1 MREII
6 TLQLG
11 QQSNYLANHFW
22 NAQESYFTYGADEET
37 PVDHDVHFR
46 PGIGSDG
53 TETFMPRTVIY
64 DLKGGFG
71 TLRKINSLYE
81 IDGDPSSSSLWS
93 GQTVIQRQQPIEA
106 SAYQESLDA
115 GQAPAELTTSTVRYW
130 SDFNRVFY
138 HPKSIIQLSEYELN
152 STVMPFEKWHMGEE
166 LFGSL
171 DKEHDLL
178 DRDLRPFVE
187 EADQMQGVQIMTGI
201 DDAWGGFVSKYME
214 RLRDEY
220 GKTPVWVFGAQ
231 EPHRGLPR
239 EKRLLK
245 LVNKA
250 RTLSELNSQASL
262 VIPLA
267 LPERPLPPT
276 VQLDYSSPWHV
287 SALFAVALES
297 VTLYTRL
304 RTSDRVYSSNL
315 GNITDLLNVFGKQ
328 TIANLEMSISE
339 APQSHQNGTNGT
351 NGTNGE
357 TNGLN
362 GRGEN
367 VRNLYETGVD
377 GINLEDESESGSQK
391 GAATLDIDLSSPQDL
406 NLDTSGRRR
415 RKRHIFS
422 QVIGDRGLQNL
433 ERANDDNDRELREQ
447 FGMRRRPKFH
457 NYRSRLAFPL
467 IDSYP
472 KIFRDSYGHPV
483 RENISVKTALST
495 DSTVTDKVK
504 AIRSTVIRSIGI
516 EDRET
521 IGNELA
527 EIAHSYKEGWSSDS
541 DEDDDDD

>member
-22 NAQESYFTYGADEET
+22 NTQESYFTYSADQES
-37 PVDHDVHFR
+37 PIDHDVHFR
-46 PGIGSDG
+46 PGLGSDG

-81 IDGDPSSSSLWS
+81 IDGDPTSSSLWS
-93 GQTVIQRQQPIEA
+93 GQTVVQRQQPIEA
-106 SAYQESLDA
+106 SAYQQSLDS
-115 GQAPAELTTSTVRYW
+115 GQATSELTTSTVRYW
-130 SDFNRVFY
+130 SDFNRVYF

-152 STVMPFEKWHMGEE
+152 STIMPFEKWHMGEE
-166 LFGSL
+166 LFASL

-178 DRDLRPFVE
+178 DRDLRPFAE
-187 EADQMQGVQIMTGI
+187 EADQIQGLQVMTGI
-201 DDAWGGFVSKYME
+201 DDAWGGFAAKYME

-220 GKTPVWVFGAQ
+220 GKTPIWVFGAQ
-231 EPHRGLPR
+231 EPSRGLPR

-250 RTLSELNSQASL
+250 RSLTELNSQASL

-267 LPERPLPPT
+267 LPESPLPST
-276 VQLDYSSPWHV
+276 IQLDASSSWHV
-287 SALFAVALES
+287 SAFFAAALES

-304 RTSDRVYSSNL
+304 KTSDRVYGSNL
-315 GNITDLLNVFGKQ
+315 GNMTDLLNVFGKQ

-339 APQSHQNGTNGT
+339 APKPHQNGTNGT
-351 NGTNGE
+351 NGDA
-357 TNGLN
+357 NGLN
-362 GRGEN
+362 GRGEHVHSPN
-367 VRNLYETGVD
+367 ENSMDVD
-377 GINLEDESESGSQK
+377 DTSESGSQK
-391 GAATLDIDLSSPQDL
+391 GAATLDIDLSSPQEL
-406 NLDTSGRRR
+406 NLDLGGRKR

-422 QVIGDRGLQNL
+422 QVLSDRGLQNL
-433 ERANDDNDRELREQ
+433 EPTTNEEMELREQ
-447 FGMRRRPKFH
+447 SIHGMRRRPKVH
-457 NYRSRLAFPL
+457 NYRSPVAFPI

-472 KIFRDSYGHPV
+472 RIFRDRYGHPV

-504 AIRSTVIRSIGI
+504 ALRSTVIRYIGL

-527 EIAHSYKEGWSSDS
+527 EIADSYKEGWSSDS
-541 DEDDDDD
+541 DEDDDDE

>member
-239 EKRLLK
+239 VYILIIILLLMYITYSEIGEKTIKTRQQGSNSFGAQFASFISNPSCVARATTATNCPARLLIA
-245 LVNKA
+245 LA
-250 RTLSELNSQASL
+250 CICLIRCGFGECDSL
-262 VIPLA
+262 YPVKDI
-267 LPERPLPPT
+267 R
-276 VQLDYSSPWHV
+276 QG
-287 SALFAVALES
+287 LFE
-297 VTLYTRL
+297 
-304 RTSDRVYSSNL
+304 
-315 GNITDLLNVFGKQ
+315 
-328 TIANLEMSISE
+328 
-339 APQSHQNGTNGT
+339 
-351 NGTNGE
+351 
-357 TNGLN
+357 
-362 GRGEN
+362 
-367 VRNLYETGVD
+367 
-377 GINLEDESESGSQK
+377 
-391 GAATLDIDLSSPQDL
+391 
-406 NLDTSGRRR
+406 
-415 RKRHIFS
+415 
-422 QVIGDRGLQNL
+422 
-433 ERANDDNDRELREQ
+433 
-447 FGMRRRPKFH
+447 
-457 NYRSRLAFPL
+457 
-467 IDSYP
+467 
-472 KIFRDSYGHPV
+472 
-483 RENISVKTALST
+483 
-495 DSTVTDKVK
+495 
-504 AIRSTVIRSIGI
+504 
-516 EDRET
+516 
-521 IGNELA
+521 
-527 EIAHSYKEGWSSDS
+527 
-541 DEDDDDD
+541 